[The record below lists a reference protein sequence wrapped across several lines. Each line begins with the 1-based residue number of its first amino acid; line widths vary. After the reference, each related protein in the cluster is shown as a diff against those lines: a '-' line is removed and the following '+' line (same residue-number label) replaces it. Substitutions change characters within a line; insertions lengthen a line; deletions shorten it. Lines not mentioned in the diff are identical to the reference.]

1 MPRKLLSSKLT
12 VFYKIFFP
20 LVFLFGAV
28 WFLAVFAFGMGVW
41 NGRAPVGFL
50 MLVLIVT
57 VINLLW
63 TGWLALRSCTVE
75 ADDENFYVSNFG
87 KEAVIPRSDLYEA
100 TEMRWFKPYW
110 ITLRLRRPS
119 VFGDKVIFIPPW
131 RIGGFWTA
139 NPMVEELNAARTR
152 W

>member
-1 MPRKLLSSKLT
+1 
-12 VFYKIFFP
+12 
-20 LVFLFGAV
+20 
-28 WFLAVFAFGMGVW
+28 MGVW
-41 NGRAPVGFL
+41 IERAPVGWL
-50 MLVLIVT
+50 IIVLIVT

-63 TGWLALRSCTVE
+63 MGWLAVRSCRVE
-75 ADDENFYVSNFG
+75 ADDVNFYVSNFG
-87 KEAVIPRSDLYEA
+87 KEAVIPRADLYEA

-119 VFGDKVIFIPPW
+119 VFGDRIIFIPPW

-139 NPMVEELNAARTR
+139 NPLVDELNASRTR